1 MNSERFILGD
11 PRFLSGGKAAGTI
24 NYSTR
29 PPTLRPDDD
38 GVTSEVV
45 SKTMRTQGCSLVQAV
60 QAHMQV
66 HRGLSG
72 YHHRPPLNLFLREG
86 EEPTAGIEIETV
98 ARRNVSHESL
108 ENDLMS
114 NWFHFEHDGSLPS
127 GGYELITEPLPPH
140 VYRDPHVWAGL
151 QNTLTPWV
159 ESFEYRETGLHVH
172 VGLRQFEDIDCG
184 ISSPEDRRA
193 LGKFVALMLYFAVL
207 DRAFVDR
214 VMLRRNTHYC
224 APTTHAAI
232 QDIATEVRKGAGVSA
247 REFSDAVVKFAIN
260 RDEMA
265 YRVGE
270 IISACQRGR
279 DPATLTNST
288 IFGTCGGVSI
298 SMDHGGE
305 GSEMNASHPF
315 TVEFRRGKGT
325 LHSLSVHRIVELATL
340 TVRYAASI
348 LRKPVDATGKDVMVT
363 PAAMYSFIARNTN
376 SAALRQLAEKELGA
390 FS

>member
-11 PRFLSGGKAAGTI
+11 PRFLSGGKAIGTI
-24 NYSTR
+24 NYSSR
-29 PPTLRPDDD
+29 PPTMRPEEE
-38 GVTSEVV
+38 GVTSAVIA
-45 SKTMRTQGCSLVQAV
+45 KTMKDQGCSLIQAV

-66 HRGLSG
+66 HRGQSG
-72 YHHRPPLNLFLREG
+72 YHHRPPLNLFLREL
-86 EEPTAGIEIETV
+86 EEPTVGVEIETV
-98 ARRNVSHESL
+98 ARKNINYDNLES
-108 ENDLMS
+108 DLMS

-159 ESFEYRETGLHVH
+159 ESFGYKETGLHVH

-184 ISSPEDRRA
+184 LSNQSDRRN
-193 LGKFVALMLYFAVL
+193 LGKFTALMLYFAVL

-224 APTTHAAI
+224 APTSNASI
-232 QDIATEVRKGAGVSA
+232 QDLATEVRKGNGVPA
-247 REFSDAVVKFAIN
+247 REFADAVIKFSMN
-260 RDEMA
+260 RDEVH
-265 YRVGE
+265 YRRGE
-270 IISACQRGR
+270 IIQQCQRGR
-279 DPATLTNST
+279 DPSDTAGST
-288 IFGTCGGVSI
+288 IFGTAGGVPI

-305 GSEMNASHPF
+305 GSEMNASHPY

-340 TVRYAASI
+340 TVRYAASV

-376 SAALRQLAEKELGA
+376 SAALRQLAEKELRA
-390 FS
+390 CS